1 MLSST
6 RATARPLTTTATR
19 ATSSYA
25 QALPAESSRQGL
37 LRAIAEQ
44 RQQQQHQEHQQ
55 HQHQQHLQVKE
66 FNNLL
71 RQKSRVDGL
80 EGLEDTLKQF
90 RKSGVKPNDTT
101 LQIVLDCVKTTT
113 TSDPTQL
120 AILLNAL
127 LRHSPDLQPSPDHLD
142 FLLGQAVRARS
153 RDSHISR
160 TRNGNGNDADNP
172 LSTSTSTSADIL
184 ESPAEIGSDN
194 AQAGLRPNDPFKK
207 AIQGIIQSL
216 QARGA
221 RSAAKSLANR
231 LRFEAQAHSTVG
243 AARGSHDVDGGGG
256 GGGSLIS
263 AQTVWNDMISRGY
276 KPDKRHLLALMK
288 GYAESGHMSECEDV
302 ILLAKDIGIE
312 VTRGMWMVLMTAYG
326 RRGDQFD
333 LDRAE
338 KAFQAIKRS
347 EQGLDPAAV
356 CAMIGIYL
364 RARKRH
370 LASHLALQLVGNL
383 VTDPTLPPTA
393 TATSTS
399 DPTSTSTFTSSPLS
413 STLSTNTSKGTN
425 TSTDWN
431 IPPFPRSML
440 NDRVIAIATDALRL
454 DHPLCALEVISTA
467 YPYPTPLPTR
477 VRQVVKSIKSRSRSR
492 IKWNVADSADSEL
505 LVQADRILALADNKS
520 NIKGTTGLVAEVT
533 PSSGG
538 GASEGKGNGTGM
550 VKSPGKRIGPAGV
563 KKRLLRLF
571 ERKAHNHRG
580 RGSGG
585 RKIISAKEER
595 RVRHEMISKKQV

>member
-6 RATARPLTTTATR
+6 RATARSITTATAR
-19 ATSSYA
+19 ATSSLA

-37 LRAIAEQ
+37 LRAIAQQQEQ
-44 RQQQQHQEHQQ
+44 QEQQQQHRQR
-55 HQHQQHLQVKE
+55 LQVKE
-66 FNNLL
+66 YNNLL
-71 RQKSRVDGL
+71 RQKSRVNGL
-80 EGLEDTLKQF
+80 EGLEDTLKHF
-90 RKSGVKPNDTT
+90 RNSGVKPDDTT
-101 LQIVLDCVKTTT
+101 VQIVLDCVKTTT

-120 AILLNAL
+120 ATLLNAL

-153 RDSHISR
+153 RDSHLSR
-160 TRNGNGNDADNP
+160 TRIGNNIGNSKSNDNAP
-172 LSTSTSTSADIL
+172 STPTSVDIL
-184 ESPAEIGSDN
+184 ESPAEIKSDN
-194 AQAGLRPNDPFKK
+194 AQAGLRPSDPFKK

-231 LRFEAQAHSTVG
+231 LRFEAQAHTSAG
-243 AARGSHDVDGGGG
+243 AATGPGGT
-256 GGGSLIS
+256 GSLIS

-333 LDRAE
+333 LNRAE

-383 VTDPTLPPTA
+383 VMDPPQPQPQTANSNPTQTA
-393 TATSTS
+393 NTSSIFNSSLSPSYLSSTSSSRNEIATSTS
-399 DPTSTSTFTSSPLS
+399 A
-413 STLSTNTSKGTN
+413 
-425 TSTDWN
+425 DWT
-431 IPPFPRSML
+431 IPPFPRSAL

-467 YPYPTPLPTR
+467 YINPHPTPLPTR

-492 IKWNVADSADSEL
+492 IKWNVADAADSEL
-505 LVQADRILALADNKS
+505 LIQADRILSLADHRS
-520 NIKGTTGLVAEVT
+520 NLKDTGSVPTLTSTAENLGQKV
-533 PSSGG
+533 PGVG
-538 GASEGKGNGTGM
+538 
-550 VKSPGKRIGPAGV
+550 VGKRIGPAGV

-571 ERKAHNHRG
+571 ERKGHNHKR

-585 RKIISAKEER
+585 RKVISAKEEK